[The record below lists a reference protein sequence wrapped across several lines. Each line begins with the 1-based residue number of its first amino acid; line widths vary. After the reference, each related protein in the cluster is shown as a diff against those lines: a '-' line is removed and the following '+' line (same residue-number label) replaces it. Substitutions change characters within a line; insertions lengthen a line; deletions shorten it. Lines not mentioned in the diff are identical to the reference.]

1 MKRLRKQTD
10 GSYHLNDVQPHP
22 SGLSTSGEI
31 EVTTA
36 VLSQEDIDDIQSD
49 LKAGT
54 GPLEPTAS
62 DTSKAEGLSNAKTE

>member
-22 SGLSTSGEI
+22 SGLSHAGEI

-36 VLSQEDIDDIQSD
+36 VLTEEDVTAIVQDHMD
-49 LKAGT
+49 GT
-54 GPLEPTAS
+54 GPLDPPVS
-62 DTSKAEGLSNAKTE
+62 DTSKATGLSNQE